1 MSNDCTKKLTSNQGT
16 FTRRIQNADK
26 QVIVVEKKQHRLNL
40 VEGRF
45 VSYRVNNGLV
55 LHGGTLNELEDYEII
70 SMAES
75 SIIITVLLEG
85 KLAFGYDHL
94 SFDLNSDNH
103 GMKAV
108 VVNLNQPSNFRRV
121 MHHKNK
127 VAKLNIMLPAQW
139 VKERLEPT
147 SNIHQFISQHLAY
160 LPLHVSDAMMT
171 LTSQILKHPEPEKIT
186 DKLRMETL
194 AQLIIVEAFE
204 QVSQNY
210 HSNIVKA
217 QPDRSSDALDALLIY
232 IEENLQ
238 QALTSE
244 QLANTVSM
252 SVSSLQRKFKQR
264 FGVSMQVYVRRRR
277 LNIAK
282 QKLEAGLIGITEAAY
297 ASGYKHPSNFTCAFK
312 KAFGYPPALT
322 TDRH

>member
-1 MSNDCTKKLTSNQGT
+1 MDNDCEKKSTTKQGT
-16 FTRRIQNADK
+16 FTRRVEQDGK
-26 QVIVVEKKQHRLNL
+26 QIIIVDRKDRKLKL
-40 VEGRF
+40 VEGKF

-55 LHGGTLNELEDYEII
+55 LHGGTLNELQDFEIV

-94 SFDLNSDNH
+94 SFNLNTNNH

-108 VVNLNQPSNFRRV
+108 VVNLNQPTNFRRK

-139 VKERLEPT
+139 IEERLEPT
-147 SNIHQFISQHLAY
+147 SNIHQFINQHLAY
-160 LPLHVSDAMMT
+160 LPLNVSHAMMT
-171 LTSQILKHPEPEKIT
+171 LTSKLLKYTEPENIT
-186 DKLRMETL
+186 DKLRIETL
-194 AQLIIVEAFE
+194 AQLIIVDALE
-204 QVSQNY
+204 QVAQNY
-210 HSNIVKA
+210 HSNKA
-217 QPDRSSDALDALLIY
+217 QPKPYKSSDILDMLLIH
-232 IEENLQ
+232 IEKNINHT
-238 QALTSE
+238 LTSE
-244 QLANTVSM
+244 QLAKTASM

-282 QKLEAGLIGITEAAY
+282 QKLEAGLIGITEPAY
-297 ASGYKHPSNFTCAFK
+297 SSGYKHPSNFTCAFK